1 MVKLGWFVTK
11 LSRETVTIE
20 LKNNTIVTGTIVEAD
35 TAMNIHL
42 RSVQM
47 SVNAYK
53 KYELDSISIRG
64 NSLLFKSRK
73 FILFPFLGNNIRTI
87 ILPDSLP
94 LDILLID
101 DEPRFKSQ
109 QRRMSGRGRGA
120 APRGYGRPSNRG
132 GSGNGG
138 ARSYSSGRSS
148 AYSSGGGSRYS
159 NGGSGGDNYRR
170 R

>member
-42 RSVQM
+42 RNVQM
-47 SVNAYK
+47 SVNVYK
-53 KYELDSISIRG
+53 KYELDSISIR
-64 NSLLFKSRK
+64 
-73 FILFPFLGNNIRTI
+73 GNNIRTI

-120 APRGYGRPSNRG
+120 APRGYGRSSNRG

-159 NGGSGGDNYRR
+159 NGSGGGDNYRR

>member
-64 NSLLFKSRK
+64 N
-73 FILFPFLGNNIRTI
+73 NIRTI

-94 LDILLID
+94 LDVLLID

-132 GSGNGG
+132 GGSGNGG

-148 AYSSGGGSRYS
+148 TYSSGGGSRYS
-159 NGGSGGDNYRR
+159 NGGGGGGGDNYRR

>member
-64 NSLLFKSRK
+64 N
-73 FILFPFLGNNIRTI
+73 NIRTI

-94 LDILLID
+94 LDVLLID

-148 AYSSGGGSRYS
+148 TYSSGGGSRYS
-159 NGGSGGDNYRR
+159 NGGGGGGGDNYRR

>member
-53 KYELDSISIRG
+53 KYELDSISIR
-64 NSLLFKSRK
+64 
-73 FILFPFLGNNIRTI
+73 GNNIRTI

-159 NGGSGGDNYRR
+159 NGSGGGDNYRR

>member
-42 RSVQM
+42 R
-47 SVNAYK
+47 
-53 KYELDSISIRG
+53 R
-64 NSLLFKSRK
+64 
-73 FILFPFLGNNIRTI
+73 NNIRTI

-94 LDILLID
+94 LDVLLID

-148 AYSSGGGSRYS
+148 TYSSGGGSRYS
-159 NGGSGGDNYRR
+159 NGGGGGGDNYRR